1 MLGTVYKSCPTKL
14 VCNKFYPSKGGKMNG
29 DEGDNGDR
37 KAEEMKTGVEKK
49 KEGMKSSGMIR
60 ETGTR
65 HAALALTSQ

>member
-1 MLGTVYKSCPTKL
+1 MEMKETTGT
-14 VCNKFYPSKGGKMNG
+14 
-29 DEGDNGDR
+29 R
-37 KAEEMKTGVEKK
+37 KHEKMKTGVEKK